1 MAFSF
6 LWSSQLSMFLSEVYT
21 PKIRVCGTL
30 KMYLFY
36 ESRSG
41 SENNKVHLETKY
53 DELIMS
59 RHEVVY

>member
-1 MAFSF
+1 
-6 LWSSQLSMFLSEVYT
+6 MFLSEVYT

-41 SENNKVHLETKY
+41 SENYKAHLETKY